1 MTEVQ
6 EIRYEAQRISEE
18 NREPEWMRRL
28 RLRAV
33 ELYARLPEPRWLPNW
48 EGLDVQSMILYR
60 GSGRAVSSWEDL
72 PPEVRRIY
80 ERLNLPEL
88 EKKYLAGLSATMDSS
103 TVYASV
109 SEKLRALGV
118 ILEPM
123 NDAVRTHGDIVR
135 RYFSR
140 IFPAAE
146 HKYSALH
153 YALWS
158 GGVFLYVPP
167 NVQVDMPVEAFFYIS
182 TALEGQFEHTLIV
195 ADRNSSVHFIEGC
208 AAPIFRDFTFHD
220 GAVEIYAHEGARVR
234 FTTIQNWSKSV
245 VNFNN
250 KRVIA
255 ERGATVDWVEGS
267 IGSKYSVVYP
277 SVVLKGEGAS
287 TSMQV
292 FSISKGSYIKDGGAK
307 IFHLAPNTRSTIVS
321 KSISAEGGVNIYR
334 GLVRINRGARNA
346 VSSVSCDSL
355 LLDDRS
361 NAATIPHAQI
371 DEPTAVFSHEAA
383 TFRLSPEVL
392 FYLQSR
398 GLDEDAARGLAV
410 LGFISDIIRELPL
423 EYASVLRE
431 VVSADFSGG
440 VG

>member
-1 MTEVQ
+1 MSSLQ

-18 NREPEWMRRL
+18 NREPEWMLRL
-28 RLRAV
+28 RLQAV
-33 ELYARLPEPRWLPNW
+33 ELYGRLPEPRWLPGW
-48 EGLDVQSMILYR
+48 EGIDVDSMILYQTK
-60 GSGRAVSSWEDL
+60 GPAVKSWDDL
-72 PPEVRRIY
+72 PPEIRRIY

-103 TVYASV
+103 TVYASI
-109 SEKLRALGV
+109 SEKLQSLGV

-123 NDAVRTHGDIVR
+123 NDAVYNHEALVR

-146 HKYSALH
+146 HRYAALH

-167 NVQVDMPVEAFFYIS
+167 GVRVDMPVEAFFYIS

-195 ADRNSSVHFIEGC
+195 AERGSSLHFIEEC
-208 AAPIFRDFTFHD
+208 AAPLFREFTFHD
-220 GAVEIYAHEGARVR
+220 GAVEIYAHENAHVR
-234 FTTIQNWSKSV
+234 FTTIQNWSRSV

-277 SVVLKGEGAS
+277 SVVLRGAGAS

-292 FSISKGSYIKDGGAK
+292 FSLSKGQYIKDGGAK
-307 IFHLAPNTRSTIVS
+307 IFHLAPETRSTVVS

-334 GLVRINRGARNA
+334 GLVRIGRGAVNA

-355 LLDDRS
+355 LLDDES
-361 NAATIPHAQI
+361 NASTIPHAQI
-371 DEPTAVFSHEAA
+371 DEPTADFSHEAA

-431 VVSADFSGG
+431 VISADFSGG

>member
-1 MTEVQ
+1 MTDIQ

-28 RLRAV
+28 RLQAV
-33 ELYARLPEPRWLPNW
+33 ELYAKLPEPRWLPDW

-60 GSGRAVSSWEDL
+60 GSGGAVSSWEDL

-123 NDAVRTHGDIVR
+123 NDAVRTHEDIVR

-167 NVQVDMPVEAFFYIS
+167 NVRVDMPVEAFFYIS

-220 GAVEIYAHEGARVR
+220 GAVEIYAHEGAKVR

-255 ERGATVDWVEGS
+255 ERGVTVDWVEGS
-267 IGSKYSVVYP
+267 IGSRYSVVYP

-292 FSISKGSYIKDGGAK
+292 FSISKGPYIKDGGAK
-307 IFHLAPNTRSTIVS
+307 IFHLAPRTRSTIVS

-334 GLVRINRGARNA
+334 GLVRISKGARDA

-355 LLDDRS
+355 LLDDQS
-361 NAATIPHAQI
+361 NAVTIPHAQI
-371 DEPTAVFSHEAA
+371 DEPAAVFSHEAA